1 MLHAGNEIKYCHGK
15 RINQEEK
22 EESFEKKIWLKLK
35 KKKQNVAFGALMGTA
50 MKNRNLAK

>member
-22 EESFEKKIWLKLK
+22 EESFEKKI
-35 KKKQNVAFGALMGTA
+35 
-50 MKNRNLAK
+50 

>member
-1 MLHAGNEIKYCHGK
+1 MLHAGNEIQYCHGK
-15 RINQEEK
+15 IIIQEEE
-22 EESFEKKIWLKLK
+22 EESFENKIWLKFK